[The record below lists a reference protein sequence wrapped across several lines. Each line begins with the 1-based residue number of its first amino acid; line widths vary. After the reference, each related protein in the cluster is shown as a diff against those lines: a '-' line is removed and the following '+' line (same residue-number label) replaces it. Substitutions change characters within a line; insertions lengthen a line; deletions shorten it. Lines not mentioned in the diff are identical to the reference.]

1 MTGNRMSWQ
10 NPKILSILLLVFLS
24 GALAGAVSVRYGF
37 ISSVRRGISSWREGG
52 KEISLERFRRELNL
66 NPEQTKQMEVV
77 LSDFVNY
84 YQMLQEQMNEVRS
97 SGKSRILQILDDKQ
111 KQKFE
116 RMLSDLQA
124 KQIK

>member
-52 KEISLERFRRELNL
+52 KEISLERFRRELDL